1 VRHGL
6 LLLAAMLAAG
16 ATLAAGGAPLG
27 AQVRPSAGTGDPRI
41 QSILYSPDQVF
52 QLQGAP
58 GYALNVELS
67 PDEQVENIALGDSS
81 AWQVTASHRGDHIF
95 IKALQAV
102 PTNMTVITN
111 IRLYN
116 FDLVPGSPGEIA
128 YTVRFRYP
136 APADAAADGADDAP
150 SAFGEGRY
158 RLSGDKAL
166 RPSAIS
172 DDGRHTYLTWPRDRG
187 LPAVYALNEAGQ
199 ETLVNGMMRDE
210 IFVIDNVAEKLV
222 FRVDGHLARAERVK
236 PRKAGDG
243 R

>member
-1 VRHGL
+1 MKQGL
-6 LLLAAMLAAG
+6 FLLAAMAAA
-16 ATLAAGGAPLG
+16 ATAQGLG
-27 AQVRPSAGTGDPRI
+27 AQVRPAPGSGDPRI
-41 QSILYSPDQVF
+41 QSIQYSPDQVF

-58 GYALNVELS
+58 GYAINVELS

-102 PTNMTVITN
+102 PTNMSVITN

-136 APADAAADGADDAP
+136 APADAAADGAEDAA

-158 RLSGDKAL
+158 KLSGDKSL

-172 DDGRHTYLTWPRDRG
+172 DDGRHTYLTWPRDRA

-199 ETLVNGMMRDE
+199 EVLVNGMMRDE
-210 IFVIDNVAEKLV
+210 IFVIDSVSQKLV
-222 FRVDGHLARAERVK
+222 FRVDSHTARAERMK
-236 PRKAGDG
+236 PGKAGSG
-243 R
+243 G